1 MRCKPSHAL
10 DLQEIAE
17 PIHQRSEAGAL
28 LDIGHAG
35 EGLGR
40 LINTLDREQLARRNL
55 WDRQQKQGGS
65 DRSRRGDDA
74 PE

>member
-1 MRCKPSHAL
+1 MRCKPSRAL

-40 LINTLDREQLARRNL
+40 LIGLR
-55 WDRQQKQGGS
+55 
-65 DRSRRGDDA
+65 
-74 PE
+74 

>member
-40 LINTLDREQLARRNL
+40 LIGLR
-55 WDRQQKQGGS
+55 
-65 DRSRRGDDA
+65 
-74 PE
+74 

>member
-35 EGLGR
+35 EGLGG
-40 LINTLDREQLARRNL
+40 LINTLDREQRARRNL